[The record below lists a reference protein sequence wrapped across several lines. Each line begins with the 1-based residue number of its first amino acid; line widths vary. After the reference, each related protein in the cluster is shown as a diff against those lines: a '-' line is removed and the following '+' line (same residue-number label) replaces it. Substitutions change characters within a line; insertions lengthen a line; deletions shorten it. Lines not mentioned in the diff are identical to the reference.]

1 MLEILRSMDDAVTN
15 NNIQNTYCMVVSIIA
30 YLSILIQNAKKFYKI
45 RGIKKPIFKEW
56 FIANNLMIIPCCF
69 CFLYGKEKSFYILAV
84 LNTISFMLAGCVQAL
99 TAENFDIET
108 ENKFDRSSKLRTT
121 RFGFTVIAGT
131 GAELILESFYT
142 TLYLSL
148 FYGVDSVMVSRM
160 NMSIIVDNIVNN
172 VIQSIEIIIQV
183 ING

>member
-69 CFLYGKEKSFYILAV
+69 CFLYGK
-84 LNTISFMLAGCVQAL
+84 
-99 TAENFDIET
+99 
-108 ENKFDRSSKLRTT
+108 
-121 RFGFTVIAGT
+121 
-131 GAELILESFYT
+131 
-142 TLYLSL
+142 
-148 FYGVDSVMVSRM
+148 
-160 NMSIIVDNIVNN
+160 
-172 VIQSIEIIIQV
+172 
-183 ING
+183 